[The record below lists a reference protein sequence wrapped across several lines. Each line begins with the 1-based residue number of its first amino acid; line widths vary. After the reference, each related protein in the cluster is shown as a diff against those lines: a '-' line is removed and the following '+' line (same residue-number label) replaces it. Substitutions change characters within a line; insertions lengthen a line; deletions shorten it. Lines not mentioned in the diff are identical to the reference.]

1 MLGESATVYTL
12 QIENLSRKTD
22 SFPKASA
29 LFLTVK
35 VLECGGEEQGT
46 EVPHRGEGGRRG
58 GSPQQ
63 RASEVGEVVKVWSAP
78 ASPSPITSPPLST
91 KNTIKQQ

>member
-1 MLGESATVYTL
+1 MRGESATGYTL

-22 SFPKASA
+22 YFPKASV
-29 LFLTVK
+29 LFFLTVK
-35 VLECGGEEQGT
+35 VLECGGEERGT
-46 EVPHRGEGGRRG
+46 EVPHRGKG